1 MDGCPEW
8 RRGVAGARK
17 QGPAHPTLR
26 QVLQEVRVDMHD
38 LGLKVSTWTF
48 NKPRDMARVMQAGVD
63 AIVSNRI
70 GALRRQVS

>member
-1 MDGCPEW
+1 M
-8 RRGVAGARK
+8 GARSGGEGL
-17 QGPAHPTLR
+17 QVLGSRDQRIPTLR

-48 NKPRDMARVMQAGVD
+48 YKPRDMACVMQAGVD